1 MLHKTDI
8 QVKYFLKHNGYPYDM
23 KRFTLRI
30 EEDEY
35 GDNYIHIPDDVM
47 KECGWDIGTNLEYE
61 EETDG
66 SIILHKIDE

>member
-8 QVKYFLKHNGYPYDM
+8 QVKYEM

-30 EEDEY
+30 EEDDF

-66 SIILHKIDE
+66 SIILHKVDE